1 MRVRR
6 SVELT
11 LVVAIAALFIS
22 YFFIFNLSSNLRTY
36 GFHPDDTIVDE
47 GYSTDAEH
55 PTKLMLLANEER
67 MGIVVL
73 DGKGL
78 GVWEHDPIVSILE
91 NPQDG
96 DFASVY
102 LPILKDWGERSYTEK
117 HVFASAYV
125 ELDERPS
132 VANGPDFYVHAD
144 YFEVGGRTLVYAH
157 AMSDEEVF
165 DQQMVVAHLR
175 EQLGV
180 EVGES

>member
-11 LVVAIAALFIS
+11 LVVAIAALLFS
-22 YFFIFNLSSNLRTY
+22 YFFIFNISSNLRTY

-96 DFASVY
+96 EFASVY
-102 LPILKDWGERSYTEK
+102 LPIVKNWGEKSYTEK
-117 HVFASAYV
+117 HIFASAYV
-125 ELDERPS
+125 AIEDRPL
-132 VANGPDFYVHAD
+132 VANGDDFYVHAD
-144 YFEVGGRTLVYAH
+144 YFDVNGRTLVYAH
-157 AMSDEEVF
+157 AMSDEEEF
-165 DQQMVVAHLR
+165 SQDQVIAHLKQ
-175 EQLGV
+175 QLGM
-180 EVGES
+180 EES

>member
-11 LVVAIAALFIS
+11 LVVAIAALLFS

-36 GFHPDDTIVDE
+36 GFHADDTIVDE
-47 GYSTDAEH
+47 GYSTDGEH
-55 PTKLMLLANEER
+55 PTKLMLLANEQQ

-96 DFASVY
+96 EFASVY

-125 ELDERPS
+125 TIDERPF
-132 VANGPDFYVHAD
+132 VPNGSDFYVHAD
-144 YFEVGGRTLVYAH
+144 YFDVNGRTLVYAH
-157 AMSDEEVF
+157 AMSDEDVF
-165 DQQMVVAHLR
+165 DQDMVIAHLK
-175 EQLGV
+175 EQLGI
-180 EVGES
+180 EEG

>member
-11 LVVAIAALFIS
+11 LVVAIAALLVA
-22 YFFIFNLSSNLRTY
+22 YFFFFNLSSNLRTY
-36 GFHPDDTIVDE
+36 GFEAGDAIVDE

-91 NPQDG
+91 NPQG
-96 DFASVY
+96 GEFASVY
-102 LPILKDWGERSYTEK
+102 LPILKDWGEQSYTEK

-125 ELDERPS
+125 EIDERPF
-132 VANGPDFYVHAD
+132 VPNGPDFYVHAD
-144 YFEVGGRTLVYAH
+144 YFDVNGRTLLYAH
-157 AMSDEEVF
+157 AMSDEDVF
-165 DQQMVVAHLR
+165 GEEQVIAHLR
-175 EQLGV
+175 EQLGLA
-180 EVGES
+180 EN

>member
-11 LVVAIAALFIS
+11 LVVAVAALLLS

-36 GFHPDDTIVDE
+36 GFQHQDTIVDE

-96 DFASVY
+96 EFASVY

-125 ELDERPS
+125 TVDERPS
-132 VANGPDFYVHAD
+132 VVNGKDFYVHAD
-144 YFEVGGRTLVYAH
+144 YFDVNGRTLVYAH
-157 AMSDEEVF
+157 AMSDEEMF
-165 DQQMVVAHLR
+165 TEEMVIAHLR
-175 EQLGV
+175 EQLGLQM
-180 EVGES
+180 EDA